1 MFLTAAE
8 KNPLSKQKRML
19 YGCVFSSVLENA
31 CFRTLHVEGDS
42 EGYVHPYPGTP
53 CNVVIM
59 SKRPVL
65 PLVLKVDC

>member
-1 MFLTAAE
+1 
-8 KNPLSKQKRML
+8 ML